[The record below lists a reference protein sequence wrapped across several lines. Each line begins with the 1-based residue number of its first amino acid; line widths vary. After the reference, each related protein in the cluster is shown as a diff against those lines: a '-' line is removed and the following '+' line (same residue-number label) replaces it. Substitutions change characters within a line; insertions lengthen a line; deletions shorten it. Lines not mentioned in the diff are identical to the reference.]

1 MKKIFVLFVLVT
13 IIAMTCGCSLNK
25 NEGGTENK
33 TETSTETTTESTTED
48 FFENYDYFYE
58 RTYYHGHFDDYFTPE
73 EFMELSLMLKEK
85 SFEPQ
90 MNINK
95 EYLIVRTGGE
105 FVDTTFVYDYLIV
118 NVNGDVIRN
127 YGNSGWVAEEPLKI
141 GDFYFIKLQGVPS
154 KYELID
160 KNAEV
165 VSIVESNS
173 RDHAMSLRYFRDLG
187 DRYHLFYTASK
198 GQFWVYILH
207 PNGEYYFIPMI
218 KRAFL
223 GYSDFSQSFENGD
236 AEIGRISNDLYYFT
250 FILGK
255 SKQTWYFNSLGEPVE
270 YEPNT

>member
-1 MKKIFVLFVLVT
+1 MKRISVIFLTLLFL
-13 IIAMTCGCSLNK
+13 MMCGCSVNK
-25 NEGGTENK
+25 NEGA
-33 TETSTETTTESTTED
+33 TESMNETTTED

-58 RTYYHGHFDDYFTPE
+58 RIYYHGHFDDYFTPE

-85 SFEPQ
+85 SFYPQ

-105 FVDTTFVYDYLIV
+105 FVGATHVYEYLIV

-127 YGNSGWVAEEPLKI
+127 YGNSSWVAEEPLKI
-141 GDFYFIKLQGVPS
+141 GDFYFIKLQGIPS

-165 VSIVESNS
+165 VSTVESNS

-187 DRYHLFYTASK
+187 DGYHLFYTASK

-207 PNGEYYFIPMI
+207 PNGEYYFVPMI
-218 KRAFL
+218 KRAFS
-223 GYSDFSQSFENGD
+223 GYNDFSRNFENGD
-236 AEIGRISNDLYYFT
+236 AEIGKVSNDLYYFT
-250 FILGK
+250 FILGE
-255 SKQTWYFNSLGEPVE
+255 SKFTWYFNSLGETVE
-270 YEPNT
+270 YE